1 MTTAASPST
10 TASPHRGSVRRAVGM
25 LVVVEMVSGLIQG
38 MTPSLIPQIGKQFG
52 IVAADLNWIASI
64 QLLAAS
70 ISVPIVSRLGD
81 LYGHRRLMR
90 LSLASAL
97 IGAALFAYGPSF
109 PVMLLGQVFLGP
121 VAALLPLQL
130 GIVRSRLDST
140 RARSAIGFLAAAA
153 MIGGT
158 AGFEVG
164 GIVQATTND
173 VRATLTVPVLL
184 AVLGLVI
191 VFFFVPESAVRA
203 RGNVDWA
210 GALAISVGL
219 GSLLW
224 VLGGAS
230 GRPLAMT
237 VGLLAG
243 SLAVLALWVVI
254 ELRSDHP
261 LVDVRALVRPQLLR
275 WYLAAI
281 TLGLAL
287 IGSQTVGLTFLSADP
302 AKVGY
307 GLKLPPIVLAQV
319 LVVAGLAGGAGALL
333 MSRLSRAIGGTRT
346 AVAGIVVDV
355 VVQIVFIVQHE
366 STVLFVVLTPLSTLG
381 TSLAFAALPAMIAE
395 HSPADEIAVATGMY
409 NTTRAIGGSLGG
421 AVFTFVLSSITLP
434 GTRIAGEGAYVLA
447 WTICAAAGVLTIG
460 FLALVGRRSRREQRD
475 SFVGVVTRSPV
486 RGPR

>member
-1 MTTAASPST
+1 VNETTTAASPST
-10 TASPHRGSVRRAVGM
+10 PASLPRGSVRRVVGM
-25 LVVVEMVSGLIQG
+25 LVIVEMVSGLIQG
-38 MTPSLIPQIGKQFG
+38 MTPSLIPQIGKQFD

-70 ISVPIVSRLGD
+70 IAVPIVSRLGD

-90 LSLASAL
+90 VSLACVL

-130 GIVRSRLDST
+130 AIVRSRLDST
-140 RARSAIGFLAAAA
+140 RARSAIGFLVAAA

-184 AVLGLVI
+184 AALALAV
-191 VFFFVPESAVRA
+191 VFFFVPDSVVRA
-203 RGNVDWA
+203 RGTVDWA

-224 VLGGAS
+224 VLGGAGGRALATTFGLLVGS
-230 GRPLAMT
+230 LGVLAVWVAIELKSDRPL
-237 VGLLAG
+237 
-243 SLAVLALWVVI
+243 I
-254 ELRSDHP
+254 
-261 LVDVRALVRPQLLR
+261 DVRALVRPQLLR

-287 IGSQTVGLTFLSADP
+287 VGSQTVGLTFLSADP

-307 GLKLPPIVLAQV
+307 GLRLPPIVLAQV
-319 LVVAGLAGGAGALL
+319 LVAAGLAGAIGAML
-333 MSRLSRAIGGTRT
+333 MSRLSRAIGGART
-346 AVAGIVVDV
+346 VIAGVCIDV
-355 VVQIVFIVQHE
+355 LTQVVFIAQHD
-366 STVLFVVLTPLSTLG
+366 SAVLFVVMTPLATLG

-395 HSPADEIAVATGMY
+395 HSPSDEIAMATGMY
-409 NTTRAIGGSLGG
+409 NTTRAVGGSLGG
-421 AVFTFVLSSITLP
+421 AVFAFVLSSMTLP
-434 GTRIAGEGAYVLA
+434 GTRIASEGAYVVA
-447 WTICAAAGVLTIG
+447 WAICAAAGVTAIG
-460 FLALVGRRSRREQRD
+460 FVALVGRRSRRESAGQ
-475 SFVGVVTRSPV
+475 P
-486 RGPR
+486 

>member
-1 MTTAASPST
+1 MNETTTAASPST
-10 TASPHRGSVRRAVGM
+10 SASSPRGSVRRAVGM

-52 IVAADLNWIASI
+52 IVAADLNWIAAI

-70 ISVPIVSRLGD
+70 IAVPIVSRLGD

-90 LSLASAL
+90 CSLASVL
-97 IGAALFAYGPSF
+97 VGAALFAYGPSF

-130 GIVRSRLDST
+130 AIVRSRLDST
-140 RARSAIGFLAAAA
+140 RARSAIGFLVAAAL
-153 MIGGT
+153 IGGT

-164 GIVQATTND
+164 GLVQASTND

-184 AVLGLVI
+184 AALALAI
-191 VFFFVPESAVRA
+191 VFFFVPDSVIRA
-203 RGNVDWA
+203 RGSVDWA

-230 GRPLAMT
+230 GRPVGVTLA
-237 VGLLAG
+237 LLAG
-243 SLAVLALWVVI
+243 SLAVLAVWVVI
-254 ELRSDHP
+254 ELKSDHP
-261 LVDVRALVRPQLLR
+261 LIDVRALVRPQLLR

-287 IGSQTVGLTFLSADP
+287 VGSQTVGLTYLSADP
-302 AKVGY
+302 AKIGY
-307 GLKLPPIVLAQV
+307 GLKLPPLVLAQV
-319 LVVAGLAGGAGALL
+319 LVVAGLAGGIGALL
-333 MSRLSRAIGGTRT
+333 MSRVSRAIGGTRT
-346 AVAGIVVDV
+346 AIAGVFIDV
-355 VVQIVFIVQHE
+355 VVQIIFIVQHD
-366 STVLFVVLTPLSTLG
+366 SAVLFVVLTPLGTLG

-395 HSPADEIAVATGMY
+395 HSRPDEIAMATGMY

-421 AVFTFVLSSITLP
+421 AVFAFVLSSITLP
-434 GTRIAGEGAYVLA
+434 GTRIASERAYVVA
-447 WTICAAAGVLTIG
+447 WTICAVAGVTAIG
-460 FLALVGRRSRREQRD
+460 FIALVGRSSRRE
-475 SFVGVVTRSPV
+475 SAGHP
-486 RGPR
+486 